1 MDNWFIGFPILGFVV
16 QYNHYAERFGSISSF
31 RWRKISLVEIGN
43 SKSESFNYVDRFIEC
58 RNAGLASL
66 IELDS
71 TDPENQ
77 MAQIGNHLKS
87 TIQEYFL
94 YELRG

>member
-1 MDNWFIGFPILGFVV
+1 MLLRPSGQKGIVV
-16 QYNHYAERFGSISSF
+16 QYHYCVKSDSWFP
-31 RWRKISLVEIGN
+31 WPKNEI

-58 RNAGLASL
+58 RNAGLVSL

-71 TDPENQ
+71 TDPDNQ
-77 MAQIGNHLKS
+77 LAQIGNHLKS

-94 YELRG
+94 YQSP

>member
-1 MDNWFIGFPILGFVV
+1 MYKN
-16 QYNHYAERFGSISSF
+16 
-31 RWRKISLVEIGN
+31 EI

-87 TIQEYFL
+87 TIQEYF
-94 YELRG
+94 

>member
-1 MDNWFIGFPILGFVV
+1 MSDKWIFLTKN
-16 QYNHYAERFGSISSF
+16 ES
-31 RWRKISLVEIGN
+31 

-66 IELDS
+66 LELDS

-94 YELRG
+94 KKSHELTTM

>member
-1 MDNWFIGFPILGFVV
+1 MRTLDQASHSNVHQPKTTRHTVMWSPLYYIVGIE
-16 QYNHYAERFGSISSF
+16 NT
-31 RWRKISLVEIGN
+31 
-43 SKSESFNYVDRFIEC
+43 KSESFNYVDRFIEC

-87 TIQEYFL
+87 TIQENFL
-94 YELRG
+94 SDL

>member
-1 MDNWFIGFPILGFVV
+1 MVSMSKN
-16 QYNHYAERFGSISSF
+16 ES
-31 RWRKISLVEIGN
+31 

-58 RNAGLASL
+58 RNVGLASL

-94 YELRG
+94 YQPR

>member
-1 MDNWFIGFPILGFVV
+1 MWSPLYYVV
-16 QYNHYAERFGSISSF
+16 GIENT
-31 RWRKISLVEIGN
+31 
-43 SKSESFNYVDRFIEC
+43 KSESFDYVDRFIEC

-66 IELDS
+66 IKLDS

-87 TIQEYFL
+87 TIQENFSYKTCSLTKEVTKIKHFAS
-94 YELRG
+94 ERVFICMEQ

>member
-1 MDNWFIGFPILGFVV
+1 MFNFTVGILL
-16 QYNHYAERFGSISSF
+16 YISMY
-31 RWRKISLVEIGN
+31 KNEI

-87 TIQEYFL
+87 TIQEYF
-94 YELRG
+94 